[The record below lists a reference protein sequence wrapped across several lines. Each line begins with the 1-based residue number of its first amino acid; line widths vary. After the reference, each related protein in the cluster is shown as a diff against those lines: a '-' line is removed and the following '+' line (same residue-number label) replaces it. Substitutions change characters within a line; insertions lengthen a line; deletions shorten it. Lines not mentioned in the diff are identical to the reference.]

1 MEKRGQGRAFGY
13 MRVATVDQID
23 SCLQTK
29 EEEAEVVRYIFDT
42 FDAYCQNPPEDLV
55 QQVLRAHAGEDLTY
69 DAAKALVPLEAIEQR
84 IADEVNAK
92 WPDAGKWFVEAR
104 ISQCAKR
111 RHALGDITHSEHTN
125 IVSEEV
131 FEQVQE
137 KLRERSDGA

>member
-1 MEKRGQGRAFGY
+1 MEKSGQGRAFGY

-42 FDAYCQNPPEDLV
+42 FNAYCQNPPEDLV

-84 IADEVNAK
+84 ILDEVNEK
-92 WPDAGKWFVEAR
+92 WPDAGKWFAEAR
-104 ISQCAKR
+104 ISQCVKQ
-111 RHALGDITHSEHTN
+111 HQTLCENMPSEHTD
-125 IVSEEV
+125 IISREV
-131 FEQVQE
+131 FERVQE
-137 KLRERSDGA
+137 KLQERSDGA